1 MSEGKDSKAAVL
13 YYKPKSINRK
23 GGARCGAC
31 WKFVAPDAGD
41 SGGCLEV
48 VGDILRR
55 GVCGLYVN
63 GVPHKH
69 EDREIRKWRI
79 TRVSKE
85 ESGYEDDGDTH
96 CVSCTFMA
104 EPGNAS
110 SPCEEVEGLV
120 EQEGCC
126 NEHEHRRS
134 NKR

>member
-1 MSEGKDSKAAVL
+1 MAEHKDSKAAVL
-13 YYKPKSINRK
+13 YFRPQSINRK

-31 WKFVAPDAGD
+31 WKFVSPAGTGD
-41 SGGCLEV
+41 SGECLEV

-69 EDREIRKWRI
+69 EDQEIRKWRI
-79 TRVSKE
+79 RRVSKAE
-85 ESGYEDDGDTH
+85 AGYSDDGDTH
-96 CVSCTFMA
+96 CTGCTHM
-104 EPGNAS
+104 ENPTDNY

-126 NEHEHRRS
+126 NEHEHQRR
-134 NKR
+134 